1 MSAKVK
7 SNPMRRALSFVL
19 AALLVFSLVPAPAFA
34 ALDGQTSQEGASIS
48 LQGSEDSAGGQQADQ
63 LEEGE
68 EPGAGGEVDGKQPV
82 DGEES
87 DELQTTDG
95 TEADDAQEGDKSVGN
110 GEQDA
115 DDGPAS
121 GSDEKQDVEAAAAD
135 NESDEAEAL
144 EYGRS
149 LLMTASARAVA
160 DSANPNTPVK
170 TGQYAPG
177 TYTVTAN
184 LFIPQDKNPLIN
196 IQAYATNPDNPL
208 SIVEDNDPSLV
219 TGAVPNT
226 HMEDNAQLVVEE
238 DGTLLLTVPVLNP
251 VFTIQ
256 KIGDGEGIKVVKVS
270 TKAGEYGPVGP
281 NGTVARVDYES
292 RISSVT
298 FELSD
303 SGYTSDGS
311 HGYTLKNCTEYPT
324 LLGRD
329 WDVDLDLTVDFS
341 GVPAASKYVADPV
354 VNELTY
360 NGSAQQGV
368 SFEEEKCEVVSG
380 DVQAVNAGDYSLVIR
395 PKEGITWL
403 DGTTDA
409 RTFNWSIAKAPLVKR
424 YETVI
429 PCGNKSAQE
438 IIDALPSA
446 DEVNAGFEYD
456 GFVGGDTA
464 ETVEGL
470 QTQTFVRWELG
481 KLQWAQMV
489 PLASCV
495 PAALRGT
502 MSGEDADTANYDVK
516 TEAIAHVAMSEDQ
529 EPEAFDVVYNGQH
542 QLGLR
547 QADGNAWAF
556 SSADSPYQNPT
567 PWNDF
572 SEGVLY
578 NGLQVK
584 SFVDV
589 GTYTVELSPSETWL
603 YADGY
608 WPDGTNDPREY
619 SFDITPAT
627 LTASVKDVYIHEG
640 EEPSFNV
647 EVSGFVAKENAGTAA
662 GYEAPV
668 ASLANGVDASSLKA
682 GETCEIV
689 VSGGSAKNYKFEY
702 ENATLHVLA
711 ADTACL
717 PQAVDGLV
725 YSGKEQTGVADGS
738 GYSVET
744 GAATDAGTYQA
755 VATLDEGVV
764 KWADGSVERT
774 RTVEWSI
781 AKAPLTA
788 TYLNEIVCRSDI
800 EAGND
805 WPAFRVHVEGFV
817 NGESPANGTVADYVA
832 PTLYRYAGGID
843 KTVTAD
849 EWQLT
854 SAVNDIFIP
863 DDGSAKNYEFVEYNR
878 GKLWIVSYGSGI
890 HRAAAPNVNIGLV
903 YNGSEQ
909 VGIVPRVG
917 STILAQGS
925 GIDAGTYTATVALDE
940 DRTGW
945 YLGPEEYWYGENEQP
960 DESSEIIQI
969 QWSIAKAPLS
979 AKAKDVVI
987 TYGDTPQLEAEVTG
1001 FVNGEDASSAAGY
1014 EAPVVS
1020 LPKGVTVED
1029 LEPGETYTLS
1039 VSGGAAGNYEFASYE
1054 PGTLTVLPKGE
1065 VADPAVAADLVYTGK
1080 EQQAIADNEAW
1091 TVSGGSAVNVGEYKA
1106 TVTLNDG
1113 YVWAD
1118 GSKEASKTFAWSIAS
1133 AELTA
1138 TYEGGEVAEGSEPSL
1153 SASVSGFVNGET
1165 AETAAGYE
1173 APTVSLPD
1181 GVTADSLVAGQSY
1194 ELTPAGGKADN
1205 YTFKYVAGTLKVTE
1219 AKKVLGPG
1227 TYTVTANLSMPG
1239 QYNPLLVGMTVYA
1252 NNPDNP
1258 FTDNAGNAPVLDEND
1273 ASEVHYTAPIAPLS
1287 MNAQLI
1293 VGEDGTKTLVLP
1305 IKNPVFTTQDL
1316 GTCKTLNNV
1325 KVERVAP
1332 ADASNWDYGKY
1343 DTRIHLMSAE
1353 LTDSL
1358 VDTGVASYVF
1368 TGSKLYAVPLDMDLT
1383 PDGDVA
1389 LQLDVDYSGITKVS
1403 DSTDVPALD
1412 TGEDDPQ
1419 QPGGQGGTKPGGSQG
1434 GSQGGGSQSTHKPGS
1449 VATTSDGHLAAGTY
1463 TVSANIWFD
1472 KATTGLP
1479 LNPHITN
1486 GSFPPK
1492 DPVSNNATLKVSK
1505 SGRATVTIPIR
1516 IQDRVM
1522 QMKSIKGLNIV
1533 DYTTS
1538 GGRITSITVDLGVL
1552 SSKDTVITKSC
1563 QVSVHIGDL
1572 AMTIASGIFNGV
1584 RDHTWNATFQLN
1596 FKGLPASGG
1605 GTMPAEALAAL
1616 SGQDALADEG
1626 TAEAAALDAL
1636 ETPVSDDEDA
1646 AFGGQNGGVPV
1657 VPIAVGAI
1665 VLLAIIA
1672 AAAYAVRRRKS
1683 GGM

>member
-1 MSAKVK
+1 
-7 SNPMRRALSFVL
+7 MRHMQKTASGKYTRTLFAILLTIVL
-19 AALLVFSLVPAPAFA
+19 AVGQLPVYAFA
-34 ALDGQTSQEGASIS
+34 VDDELQSVSTEQDVTQNDSANTDQESSDQSSGSIESSDNTEVNDEQQSTDDDLGSGQSSDEDLGSGQSSDEDNTGNTQQEADAGASII
-48 LQGSEDSAGGQQADQ
+48 G
-63 LEEGE
+63 
-68 EPGAGGEVDGKQPV
+68 
-82 DGEES
+82 
-87 DELQTTDG
+87 
-95 TEADDAQEGDKSVGN
+95 
-110 GEQDA
+110 
-115 DDGPAS
+115 
-121 GSDEKQDVEAAAAD
+121 DEKQDVEAAAAD

-219 TGAVPNT
+219 TGAVPST

-256 KIGDGEGIKVVKVS
+256 KIGDGEGIKVVNVS

-292 RISSVT
+292 RISLVT

-311 HGYTLKNCTEYPT
+311 YGYTLKNCTEYPT

-329 WDVDLDLTVDFS
+329 WHVDLDLTVDFS
-341 GVPAASKYVADPV
+341 GVSAASKYVADPV

-360 NGSAQQGV
+360 NGSVQQGV
-368 SFEEEKCEVVSG
+368 SFEKDKCDVVEG
-380 DVQAVNAGDYSLVIR
+380 DMQAVNAGDYSLVIK

-429 PCGNKSAQE
+429 PCGTSAQE
-438 IIDALPSA
+438 VIDSLPSA
-446 DEVNAGFEYD
+446 DAVNAGFEYD
-456 GFVGGDTA
+456 GFVGDDTA

-470 QTQTFVRWELG
+470 QTQTFVDWDLG
-481 KLQWAQMV
+481 NLRYAQMMPAV
-489 PLASCV
+489 FPLASCV
-495 PAALRGT
+495 PTALKGN
-502 MSGEDADTANYDVK
+502 MSGENADTANYDVK

-817 NGESPANGTVADYVA
+817 NGESPANGTVADYIA
-832 PTLYRYAGGID
+832 PTLYGYAGGGID
-843 KTVTAD
+843 KTTTAD

-854 SAVNDIFIP
+854 SSASDIFIP

-878 GKLWIVSYGSGI
+878 GDLWIVKDGDGI

-909 VGIVPRVG
+909 VGIESRVG

-925 GIDAGTYTATVALDE
+925 GIDAGTYTATVALGE

-945 YLGPEEYWYGENEQP
+945 YLGPEDYWYGENAQP
-960 DESSEIIQI
+960 DDSSNIIQI
-969 QWSIAKAPLS
+969 QWSIAKAQLS

-987 TYGDTPQLEAEVTG
+987 TYGDIPQLEAEVTG

-1065 VADPAVAADLVYTGK
+1065 VATPTVTTGLVYNGK
-1080 EQQAIADNEAW
+1080 EQRAIAENDAW
-1091 TVSGGSAVNVGEYKA
+1091 TVSGAAAVNAGDYEA

-1113 YVWAD
+1113 YVWSD
-1118 GSKEASKTFAWSIAS
+1118 GTTDPVTLSWSIAP

-1138 TYEGGEVAEGSEPSL
+1138 SYGGGEVAEGDVPEFSVE
-1153 SASVSGFVNGET
+1153 VSGFVNAES

-1181 GVTADSLVAGQSY
+1181 GVTADSLIAGQ
-1194 ELTPAGGKADN
+1194 T
-1205 YTFKYVAGTLKVTE
+1205 
-1219 AKKVLGPG
+1219 
-1227 TYTVTANLSMPG
+1227 
-1239 QYNPLLVGMTVYA
+1239 
-1252 NNPDNP
+1252 
-1258 FTDNAGNAPVLDEND
+1258 
-1273 ASEVHYTAPIAPLS
+1273 
-1287 MNAQLI
+1287 
-1293 VGEDGTKTLVLP
+1293 
-1305 IKNPVFTTQDL
+1305 
-1316 GTCKTLNNV
+1316 
-1325 KVERVAP
+1325 
-1332 ADASNWDYGKY
+1332 
-1343 DTRIHLMSAE
+1343 
-1353 LTDSL
+1353 
-1358 VDTGVASYVF
+1358 
-1368 TGSKLYAVPLDMDLT
+1368 
-1383 PDGDVA
+1383 
-1389 LQLDVDYSGITKVS
+1389 
-1403 DSTDVPALD
+1403 
-1412 TGEDDPQ
+1412 
-1419 QPGGQGGTKPGGSQG
+1419 
-1434 GSQGGGSQSTHKPGS
+1434 
-1449 VATTSDGHLAAGTY
+1449 
-1463 TVSANIWFD
+1463 
-1472 KATTGLP
+1472 
-1479 LNPHITN
+1479 
-1486 GSFPPK
+1486 
-1492 DPVSNNATLKVSK
+1492 
-1505 SGRATVTIPIR
+1505 
-1516 IQDRVM
+1516 
-1522 QMKSIKGLNIV
+1522 
-1533 DYTTS
+1533 
-1538 GGRITSITVDLGVL
+1538 
-1552 SSKDTVITKSC
+1552 
-1563 QVSVHIGDL
+1563 
-1572 AMTIASGIFNGV
+1572 
-1584 RDHTWNATFQLN
+1584 
-1596 FKGLPASGG
+1596 
-1605 GTMPAEALAAL
+1605 
-1616 SGQDALADEG
+1616 
-1626 TAEAAALDAL
+1626 
-1636 ETPVSDDEDA
+1636 
-1646 AFGGQNGGVPV
+1646 
-1657 VPIAVGAI
+1657 
-1665 VLLAIIA
+1665 
-1672 AAAYAVRRRKS
+1672 
-1683 GGM
+1683 